1 MKFTPMN
8 FQISVAAGGVALMP
22 FVLMQF
28 ALPHGEGMITLN
40 SMPWSG
46 MGIVHQMVYAPL
58 VGVMFLFVVLHLLLT
73 VVYLKGLAGWLAD
86 REQVKSMINNPK
98 FNIGLFSPIAS
109 ISMTANVL
117 WGPLAFFV
125 PSLSG
130 ILQGLMLPSL
140 IYFMVLL
147 LLLLAL
153 EAKVL
158 NVWMTQPVDPVE
170 LNFPWL
176 LDVFT
181 FGLVSLTGT
190 GIAAISGDA
199 AIASVAAFGSFFS
212 ICIGLFVFTVKIIS
226 VIYGQAR
233 AHTLP
238 GAPMLPAYFLVIPI
252 SCLFGISLFRIMGYL
267 KNHFGFEVMVPSFMI
282 LNFAYVIALGW
293 GVFCICLLTGYL
305 RNFMNESYSPAQW
318 GMI

>member
-1 MKFTPMN
+1 MTRK
-8 FQISVAAGGVALMP
+8 
-22 FVLMQF
+22 
-28 ALPHGEGMITLN
+28 
-40 SMPWSG
+40 
-46 MGIVHQMVYAPL
+46 
-58 VGVMFLFVVLHLLLT
+58 
-73 VVYLKGLAGWLAD
+73 
-86 REQVKSMINNPK
+86 R
-98 FNIGLFSPIAS
+98 PIAS

-140 IYFMVLL
+140 IYFMMLL
-147 LLLLAL
+147 LVLLAL

-158 NVWMTQPVDPVE
+158 NVWMVQPVDPDE

-176 LDVFT
+176 LDVFA

-226 VIYGQAR
+226 VIHGQAR
-233 AHTLP
+233 VQS
-238 GAPMLPAYFLVIPI
+238 LPAYFLVIPI
-252 SCLFGISLFRIMGYL
+252 SCLLGISLFRIMGNL
-267 KNHFGFEVMVPSFMI
+267 QNHFGFAVTVPSFLI
-282 LNFAYVIALGW
+282 LN
-293 GVFCICLLTGYL
+293 
-305 RNFMNESYSPAQW
+305 N
-318 GMI
+318 

>member
-28 ALPHGEGMITLN
+28 ALPHGEGMITLA

-46 MGIVHQMVYAPL
+46 MGVIQQMVYAPL
-58 VGVMFLFVVLHLLLT
+58 VGIMLLFVLLHLLLT
-73 VVYLKGLAGWLAD
+73 LLYIKGLAGWLAD
-86 REQVKSMINNPK
+86 WDQVKSVLNNPK

-130 ILQGLMLPSL
+130 IIQGLMLPSL

-147 LLLLAL
+147 LVLLAL

-158 NVWMTQPVDPVE
+158 KVWMVEPVDPVK

-176 LDVFT
+176 LDVFA
-181 FGLVSLTGT
+181 FGLVRLTGT

-199 AIASVAAFGSFFS
+199 AIASVAASG
-212 ICIGLFVFTVKIIS
+212 G
-226 VIYGQAR
+226 
-233 AHTLP
+233 
-238 GAPMLPAYFLVIPI
+238 
-252 SCLFGISLFRIMGYL
+252 
-267 KNHFGFEVMVPSFMI
+267 
-282 LNFAYVIALGW
+282 
-293 GVFCICLLTGYL
+293 
-305 RNFMNESYSPAQW
+305 
-318 GMI
+318 